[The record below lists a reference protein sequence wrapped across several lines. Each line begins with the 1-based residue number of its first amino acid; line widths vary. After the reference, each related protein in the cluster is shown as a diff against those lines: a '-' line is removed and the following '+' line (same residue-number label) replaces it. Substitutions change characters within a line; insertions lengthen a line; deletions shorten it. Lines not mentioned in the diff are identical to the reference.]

1 MDFYPKSS
9 KVSLCKIIFYVMGR
23 LKTGGRQ
30 SGTPNR
36 ITAERRKLLD
46 LFLEDNFEEFERRMA
61 AIENP
66 ADYCRIFIS
75 ILGFVIPKLSS
86 VTVKDDIP
94 QKTLKDELDEIAGL

>member
-1 MDFYPKSS
+1 
-9 KVSLCKIIFYVMGR
+9 MGR

-30 SGTPNR
+30 LGTPNR

-66 ADYCRIFIS
+66 ADYCRIFVQ
-75 ILGFVIPKLSS
+75 LLNFVMPKISS
-86 VTVKDDIP
+86 VTIQDEVP
-94 QKTLKDELDEIAGL
+94 GETLAEELDRLAEL